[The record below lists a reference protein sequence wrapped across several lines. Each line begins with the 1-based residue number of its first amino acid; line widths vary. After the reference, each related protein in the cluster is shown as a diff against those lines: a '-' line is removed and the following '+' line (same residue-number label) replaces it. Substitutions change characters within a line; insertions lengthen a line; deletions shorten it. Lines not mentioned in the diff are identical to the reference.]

1 MKSRYNPILLVI
13 ILISL
18 CCALWLVYNRYQ
30 VETGN
35 DTVEMVMDYQ
45 LLKRMADWEGQDEKT
60 VLEQFKKAGITTLA
74 VYDTTLE
81 RLNKAGEVVAVPGR
95 ELLEAGKLS
104 KGGGVFGN
112 LIDRGRIKYDA
123 VYIAE
128 GKSKTALSEVI
139 TDLRLRFGEKRIAV
153 VGTNPTI
160 IEVKGDPREL
170 QKVDYEYK
178 TPLMQ
183 TSLGLSS
190 EEMRQVR
197 KAGFNVVVRP
207 ANYLPVTREAIDSI
221 FSRIAASGA
230 KVTTYI
236 PTGMDVVG
244 YHGNEYYMSRLLH
257 DYDIRLGLVE
267 HVTQLQFAK
276 FNGLNDLLEECNYD
290 AVRVY
295 TIDQQENGKITMP
308 EARRRWSVS
317 DEERNIRMN
326 YVRPFLKPQEGVD
339 IINLNLQYVSGITA
353 SVKKAGFKIGTASVL
368 HQLGPS
374 QGNNSFPG
382 PYFPSKVLLGLLSF
396 GILAGLSL
404 YLRQLFELSQQKLLL
419 LTLGGGLF
427 CSVLLY
433 ASRGLFTRQ
442 ALAFLAAVIFP
453 VLSMSLILDFWEQDR
468 WKTNNCGW
476 LVVKVTVQLALAIL
490 ISLAGATF
498 IAAVL
503 GDNRFFLEADIYRG
517 VKLTFM
523 LPPVLMAL
531 LFIRRFDVFGDGSGR
546 PANLLTQLAKF
557 CRIKISVGHLA
568 LLAVLGVVAFIFVGR
583 SGHTAGVPVPALE
596 IKLRVF
602 LEQLMYARPREK
614 EFLVGHPAFYLAAL
628 AVYRKAPLAWQLL
641 LCVGAVVGQASL
653 VQTFC
658 HMRTPVLMSY
668 MRAFNG
674 YVLGVVVGIILLLA
688 AALLLPQ
695 LQKLVRR
702 YVADE

>member
-1 MKSRYNPILLVI
+1 MKSRYNPILIAIVL
-13 ILISL
+13 LSL

-30 VETGN
+30 VESRN

-81 RLNKAGEVVAVPGR
+81 RLNKAGAVVAVPGKD
-95 ELLEAGKLS
+95 LLEAGKLS

-112 LIDRGRIKYDA
+112 LIDRGGIKYDA

-128 GKSKTALSEVI
+128 GKSKTALSELI
-139 TDLRLRFGEKRIAV
+139 TDLRLRFGEQRIAI

-183 TSLGLSS
+183 ASLGLSS
-190 EEMRQVR
+190 EEMRQVK

-207 ANYLPVTREAIDSI
+207 SNYLPVTREAIDSI
-221 FSRIAASGA
+221 FARIAASGA

-326 YVRPFLKPQEGVD
+326 YIRPFLKPQEGVD
-339 IINLNLQYVSGITA
+339 VIALNLQYVSGITA
-353 SVKKAGFKIGTASVL
+353 SVKKAGYKIGTASVL

-382 PYFPSKVLLGLLSF
+382 SYFPPKALFGLLSF
-396 GILAGLSL
+396 GIVAGLAL
-404 YLRQLFELSQQKLLL
+404 YLRQLFELSQKHLLW
-419 LTLGGGLF
+419 LTLGGGIV
-427 CSVLLY
+427 CSVLLTV
-433 ASRGLFTRQ
+433 SRGLLTRQ

-453 VLSMSLILDFWEQDR
+453 VLAMSLMLDLWEKDSS
-468 WKTNNCGW
+468 KINNLGM
-476 LVVKVTVQLALAIL
+476 LVFKVTVQLALAIVVSL
-490 ISLAGATF
+490 IGATF

-531 LFIRRFDVFGDGSGR
+531 LFVRRFDVFGEGSGR
-546 PANLLTQLAKF
+546 PANLCTQLVRF
-557 CRIKISVGHLA
+557 CKIKISIGHLA
-568 LLAVLGVVAFIFVGR
+568 ALAVLGLIAFIFVGR

-602 LEQLMYARPREK
+602 LEQMLYARPREK

-628 AVYRKAPLAWQLL
+628 AMYRKAPRVWQLF

-658 HMRTPVLMSY
+658 HMRTPVFMSY
-668 MRAFNG
+668 MRAANG
-674 YVLGVVVGIILLLA
+674 YILGVVIGIILLLA
-688 AALLLPQ
+688 AALLVPQ